1 MSWKR
6 CEICNQDFD
15 TIAEVCPNHTGHV
28 LKPILHLPQPV
39 EPEESFEV
47 SAPVEAPVIEEPVAV
62 EEAAPEGSPVVEEV
76 KEEVKE
82 ETPGWISG
90 E

>member
-6 CEICNQDFD
+6 CEICNKDYD
-15 TIAEVCPNHTGHV
+15 TGADVCPNHTGHV

-47 SAPVEAPVIEEPVAV
+47 PAPVEAPVIEEPVAV
-62 EEAAPEGSPVVEEV
+62 VEVAPEGSPVMEEV
-76 KEEVKE
+76 KEEIRA
-82 ETPGWISG
+82 WARRWL
-90 E
+90 